1 MRWIAW
7 LTLAGLLAAPAT
19 HALNA
24 PTNLWEEFAW
34 PVADADAPALV
45 DGRAMIRTQNW
56 AQALT
61 LLENRLFEQPTDA
74 GALHLAGLLFWQAG
88 NREEATRRLI
98 RSSRAPA
105 AQPITLWTL
114 AALSSQA
121 RSQAEAV
128 GWIKRASRVTDAAQV
143 ETWLRKPHFSSLC
156 EFPPYREILAALDLR
171 DLCPSTDISHRYDGR
186 RTDPDEM
193 RDLLDRPGPVSRLR
207 LSVQESPSLQLQSI
221 DEPAP
226 AEPRP

>member
-1 MRWIAW
+1 MRWIVW
-7 LTLAGLLAAPAT
+7 LTLAGLLVAPAT

-34 PVADADAPALV
+34 PAADTDAPAVV
-45 DGRAMIRTQNW
+45 DARSQIRGQNW

-61 LLENRLFEQPTDA
+61 LLENRLFEEPADA

-98 RSSRAPA
+98 RSSRAQA
-105 AQPITLWTL
+105 TQPITLWTL

-128 GWIKRASRVTDAAQV
+128 GWIKRASRATKAEQV
-143 ETWLRKPHFSSLC
+143 ESWLRKPHFTGLC
-156 EFPPYREILAALDLR
+156 EFPPYRDLLAALDLR
-171 DLCPSTDISHRYDGR
+171 DLCPSSDLGLRYDGR
-186 RTDPDEM
+186 RAESDDV
-193 RDLLDRPGPVSRLR
+193 RDLLDKPGPATSLR
-207 LSVQESPSLQLQSI
+207 LSVQESRPLQLRP
-221 DEPAP
+221 DGA
-226 AEPRP
+226 AEPSAPTP